1 MAMAEQVRHCSS
13 GVTKTLS
20 FALRFLAMAM
30 AEQARHCSSDLTKTF
45 SLGAGKRLRK
55 VKKEECT
62 LRFSRALSM
71 TENVCGDGC
80 KSRILMTVC
89 YVGFRTE

>member
-30 AEQARHCSSDLTKTF
+30 AEQARHCSSGLTKTF

-55 VKKEECT
+55 VKKKKNAHSVSVELCQ
-62 LRFSRALSM
+62 
-71 TENVCGDGC
+71 
-80 KSRILMTVC
+80 
-89 YVGFRTE
+89 